1 MPAEN
6 AGSAPER
13 AGRGGLR
20 GTVSASMAVS
30 DACGALRLTE
40 KRVPMKLLFK
50 QRFFSWFDSYDI
62 YNEAG
67 DTVYVV
73 KGQLSWGHCL
83 KNIRQPRKRARH
95 GQGARADLP
104 PPI

>member
-1 MPAEN
+1 MRAEN

-20 GTVSASMAVS
+20 GTVSASAAVS

-50 QRFFSWFDSYDI
+50 QRFFFM
-62 YNEAG
+62 
-67 DTVYVV
+67 V
-73 KGQLSWGHCL
+73 
-83 KNIRQPRKRARH
+83 
-95 GQGARADLP
+95 
-104 PPI
+104 

>member
-1 MPAEN
+1 MRAEN

-20 GTVSASMAVS
+20 GTVSASAAVS

-50 QRFFSWFDSYDI
+50 QRFFHGLTAMTFMMRV
-62 YNEAG
+62 G
-67 DTVYVV
+67 
-73 KGQLSWGHCL
+73 
-83 KNIRQPRKRARH
+83 KRAM
-95 GQGARADLP
+95 L
-104 PPI
+104 